1 MLIAEDLLL
10 LATDETTGKSSISTT
25 QLDPAL
31 AGAVLMELV
40 VAGRIGLEGEGR
52 KAQVVVIDPT
62 PLGDPT
68 LDPALQTLLEKA
80 PIRPVSAIGKLGKGL
95 RERLYVGL
103 QERGIVRRES
113 GKILGIFP
121 TTRWPA
127 DDSRHENEL
136 RKDITDVLVIGQEPT
151 ARVAAIIA
159 VLTAADMLKTVVDK
173 PDLKVAKERG
183 KRIGDGNWATD
194 SVRKAI
200 QEMQSAMTVAVMVST
215 TAVVAGGSS

>member
-10 LATDETTGKSSISTT
+10 LATDETTGKSSISTM

-40 VAGRIGLEGEGR
+40 VAGRIGLEGQER
-52 KAQVVVIDPT
+52 KAQVVVIDTT

-95 RERLYVGL
+95 RERLYNGL
-103 QERGIVRRES
+103 EDRGILRRDS
-113 GKILGIFP
+113 GRILGIFP
-121 TTRWPA
+121 TTSWPA
-127 DDSRHENEL
+127 EDSRHEDEL
-136 RKDITDVLVIGQEPT
+136 RKDISNVLVIGQEPT

-173 PDLKVAKERG
+173 PDLKLAKERG
-183 KRIGDGNWATD
+183 QRISDGNWATD

-200 QEMQSAMTVAVMVST
+200 QEMQAAMSVAVMVST
-215 TAVVAGGSS
+215 TAVVVGGSS